1 MSKRILAVKTLNQY
15 RKRDIT
21 AYLGLRYYLH
31 NVSAARCNWIKK
43 ISHNLAM
50 TQEKPPYLKISHF
63 KEIDNNIIKHRDIY
77 IPSPNEALAE
87 ADLLTELS
95 KLPKFQ
101 SESCVYSYRFA
112 DHTDTSGVFKAY
124 FGGLQER
131 HKNIAKACQE
141 IQDAVVLYADI
152 KRFYPSIK
160 SEDAFRVWKEYTSES
175 GLPVSY
181 IQLGEK
187 LLANHKKICDSDKSG
202 LGILTGPQ
210 FSHLIAN
217 LLLKSID
224 QEMSKLTNGHYYR
237 YVDDVILIG
246 QKTDVEHWRKHLSS
260 LFSQLGLKLHDGSK
274 DFTVSKTE
282 WLTGENDFESS
293 LGKEWL
299 NLSYDLQRFLV
310 IHPDKKELLVQAVK
324 EKQMRILILDYAR
337 SGKESTFLHRFRSFL
352 ERHNWYISIFNKT
365 TVASLLTSAEK
376 CRDTLRKALTDIMDI
391 LAQSKQSSY
400 LSAYQRKRMITK
412 LRYLTSILIYLLSDK
427 ELLLIAIQLQQ
438 YPELQASVSM
448 IRAVVTRDVTEVISM
463 GCNVTQSAAQLLR
476 VSDLPVTINE
486 FKLKD
491 DNSDVIEQSLA
502 VLSLNG
508 ISYTFSKSLSD
519 LRCFST
525 ATNMQDLM
533 SSEHSFIQEI
543 ACLHGV
549 SESRHSEMLNSAFDN
564 DEPIVYD
571 ILYLLDESGH
581 Y

>member
-15 RKRDIT
+15 RKRDII

-50 TQEKPPYLKISHF
+50 TQEKSPYLKISHF
-63 KEIDNNIIKHRDIY
+63 KEFENNIIKHRDIY

-112 DHTDTSGVFKAY
+112 NHTDTSGVFKAY

-131 HKNIAKACQE
+131 HKNIAKACKGV
-141 IQDAVVLYADI
+141 QDAVVLYADI

-187 LLANHKKICDSDKSG
+187 LLANHKKICDSDNSG

-260 LFSQLGLKLHDGSK
+260 SFSQLGLKLHDGSK

-299 NLSYDLQRFLV
+299 NLFYDLQRFLV
-310 IHPDKKELLVQAVK
+310 VYPDKKESLVRAAK
-324 EKQMRILILDYAR
+324 EKQMRLLILDYAR
-337 SGKESTFLHRFRSFL
+337 SGKESTFLHGFRSFL
-352 ERHNWYISIFNKT
+352 KKHNWYIPIFNKT
-365 TVASLLTSAEK
+365 TVDSLLTSAEK
-376 CRDTLRKALTDIMDI
+376 CRDTLRKALMDI
-391 LAQSKQSSY
+391 LAQSKQSSH

-412 LRYLTSILIYLLSDK
+412 LRYLTSILIYLLSDT

-438 YPELQASVSM
+438 YPELQAFVSM

-476 VSDLPVTINE
+476 VSDLPVTISE

-525 ATNMQDLM
+525 ATNMQELM
-533 SSEHSFIQEI
+533 SSENSFIQEV
-543 ACLHGV
+543 ACLHGI
-549 SESRHSEMLNSAFDN
+549 SEPRHSEMLNSAFDN